1 MVPFIDSLF
10 LFIAALIA
18 VAVLGIIAGFSPT
31 LYIAQ
36 VSIGSKPKRIIP
48 YTIGLM
54 AGVLGAVIFLMLL
67 FQVFQLDTLVSIIDS
82 TVSALLLSVGFN
94 IVVGTGLIVGGL
106 WYIRSRKE
114 SPKPLKET
122 RAAAAARSKAGI
134 GAIVSL
140 GFIRTL
146 TSISGLT
153 ATFIAS
159 GLISS
164 GNPLLLER
172 SLMTLVFL
180 AASIVPF
187 AGIIVLLK
195 RSPERLTKLT
205 GRLKELMHRI
215 NYRLIAGVAAVILG
229 SSIIIFNLMMALF
242 Y

>member
-54 AGVLGAVIFLMLL
+54 AGVLGAIVFLLLL

-94 IVVGTGLIVGGL
+94 ILVGTGLIVGGL
-106 WYIRSRKE
+106 WYIRSRTDTAA
-114 SPKPLKET
+114 PLKET
-122 RAAAAARSKAGI
+122 RAAARSKAGI

-153 ATFIAS
+153 ATFIAG
-159 GLISS
+159 GLIGS

-172 SLMTLVFL
+172 TLMTLVFL

-195 RSPERLTKLT
+195 RNPERLTRLT
-205 GRLKELMHRI
+205 GRLKELMRRV

>member
-1 MVPFIDSLF
+1 MVPFIDSLL

-122 RAAAAARSKAGI
+122 RAAARSKAGI
-134 GAIVSL
+134 SAIVSL

-159 GLISS
+159 GLIGS

-205 GRLKELMHRI
+205 GRLKELMHHI

>member
-10 LFIAALIA
+10 LFVAALIA
-18 VAVLGIIAGFSPT
+18 LVLLGVVAGFSPT

-36 VSIGSKPKRIIP
+36 ISVGSKPKRILP

-54 AGVLGAVIFLMLL
+54 AGVLAAVIFLLLL
-67 FQVFQLDTLVSIIDS
+67 FQVFQLDTLVTIIDS

-94 IVVGTGLIVGGL
+94 ILVGTGLIVGGL
-106 WYIRSRKE
+106 WYIRSHKE
-114 SPKPLKET
+114 SPKPLKEAGT
-122 RAAAAARSKAGI
+122 TARSKAGI
-134 GAIVSL
+134 SAMVSL

-153 ATFIAS
+153 ATFIAG

-172 SLMTLVFL
+172 TLMTLVFL

-195 RSPERLTKLT
+195 RNPGRLVTLT
-205 GRLKELMHRI
+205 DRLKEIVRRV

-229 SSIIIFNLMMALF
+229 TSIIIFNLMMALF